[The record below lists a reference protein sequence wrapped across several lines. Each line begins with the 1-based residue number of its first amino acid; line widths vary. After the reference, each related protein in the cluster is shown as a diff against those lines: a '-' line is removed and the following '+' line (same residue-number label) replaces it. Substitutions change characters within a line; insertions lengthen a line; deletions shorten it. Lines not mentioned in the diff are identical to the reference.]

1 MQSSALEKQ
10 IESLLKPIVE
20 DMGYEFWG
28 CEYVPTGR
36 HATLRIYIDKPAGV
50 TVDDCA
56 DVSHEVSGVLD
67 VEDPVPG
74 AYNLEIS
81 SPGLDRPLMSPAHF
95 ERYAGEEI
103 QLRSAVPV
111 MGRKRFKG
119 ALTAVNDEGVE
130 VEVDGERYFI
140 PFEEIEKANLVPKF

>member
-10 IESLLKPIVE
+10 VESLLRPIVE

-28 CEYVPTGR
+28 CEYVPAGR

-95 ERYAGEEI
+95 DRYVGEEI
-103 QLRSAVPV
+103 QLRSAAPV

-119 ALTAVNDEGVE
+119 VLAAVTDEGVE

-140 PFEEIEKANLVPKF
+140 PFEDIEKANLVPQF